1 MRGGVGWVLGADY
14 TTSTCTYIKN
24 FSTSTKWGGM
34 VGDGCRV
41 TRGEQN
47 EAIIIPSWWEA
58 QVTQTLSFFFWL
70 IFKGKSCNLE
80 EI

>member
-1 MRGGVGWVLGADY
+1 MVGD
-14 TTSTCTYIKN
+14 
-24 FSTSTKWGGM
+24 
-34 VGDGCRV
+34 GDGCRV

-58 QVTQTLSFFFWL
+58 QVIQALSFWW
-70 IFKGKSCNLE
+70 IFKGKSCNLK

>member
-1 MRGGVGWVLGADY
+1 
-14 TTSTCTYIKN
+14 
-24 FSTSTKWGGM
+24 M

-58 QVTQTLSFFFWL
+58 QVTQTLSSFFWL